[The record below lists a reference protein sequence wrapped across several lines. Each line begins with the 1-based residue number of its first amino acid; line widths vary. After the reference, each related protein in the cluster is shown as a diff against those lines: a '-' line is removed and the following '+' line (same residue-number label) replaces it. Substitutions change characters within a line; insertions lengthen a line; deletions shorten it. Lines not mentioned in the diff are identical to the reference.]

1 MTMIDR
7 LENKHKGALARLESL
22 EIDARLL
29 YSNHPYSLDFSTS
42 ILHDSNSLKT
52 FKIINESYPDGIR
65 WRSSDDLYKSV
76 IFNDTQTL
84 TEPDLI
90 PLSSTGLSDPSST
103 DKVAV
108 NLPLGNNNHKEY
120 ATSSYKD
127 MINKLA
133 IVILLYLLGSTF
145 GRPLLSLLP
154 SASLNQTASLNV
166 QHSLSSP
173 PGTNTTSTLN
183 DRLNHDDDC
192 LKRRVSP
199 QLWMDLKMNEYIESY
214 PHGEILSLK
223 QYANRVGANNFN
235 LEIGSVCRVDQ
246 LCNGVSGKDWYAL
259 VAAQRWSTRL
269 NQAFDAVAFAS
280 TIAMGA
286 VLSVF
291 YATTAIIRPLL
302 NLKYPVASHA
312 FTQWSDVGLLLTDV
326 KKNVQG
332 ALMNMTMEVNTAGI
346 STATGLRGLNHDGQ
360 LFSETID
367 GAENKMQQEFD
378 QAYKLQTL
386 SHLWKLQDPCNGN
399 GENGSWS
406 DRGYLSYC
414 TPDGITEPD
423 IDPLLLSNACLRSPV
438 CDLTRAGKCAMTER
452 VRYELVERSEKIP
465 I

>member
-1 MTMIDR
+1 
-7 LENKHKGALARLESL
+7 
-22 EIDARLL
+22 
-29 YSNHPYSLDFSTS
+29 
-42 ILHDSNSLKT
+42 
-52 FKIINESYPDGIR
+52 
-65 WRSSDDLYKSV
+65 
-76 IFNDTQTL
+76 
-84 TEPDLI
+84 
-90 PLSSTGLSDPSST
+90 
-103 DKVAV
+103 
-108 NLPLGNNNHKEY
+108 
-120 ATSSYKD
+120 

-280 TIAMGA
+280 TIAMEISQAMTFDFVPPPTHALQYASTSISALFWVILAMPGVWFGPIGKYYYRA

-386 SHLWKLQDPCNGN
+386 SHLWKLQNVFITRGSDPCNGN

-414 TPDGITEPD
+414 TPDGIMMNIVRAKGNKVRTKLFGGEKALMKHGLSIELLTRTAWDCQQKVGRVIEPTSWQNTTEPD
-423 IDPLLLSNACLRSPV
+423 IDPLFTQQCMFALPV
-438 CDLTRAGKCAMTER
+438 CDLTRADIRK
-452 VRYELVERSEKIP
+452 VRDDGEGTIRACRTVGKIP